1 MKILVTLN
9 SIIALNSN
17 VTVPVSA
24 NDTNG
29 NVALKSAGN
38 EETLLNNNSNNTNL
52 NDNCNQ
58 LNGAN
63 VAPIVND
70 STLPIQQSVTVNSQ
84 LGHVELKKLQ
94 QQAAANQLSS
104 PSGHNLANSI
114 ASTTSITTTAANNNN
129 NNYNQNT
136 SGGEETEEEN
146 DVLEDSPD
154 GRWIKRNES
163 VSQRDVPGIDQAYL
177 AMDTEYG
184 IEVVWNEIILS
195 DGRKMKNK
203 QDQVN
208 KCINNAIIYYLFN

>member
-9 SIIALNSN
+9 SIIPLNSN

-29 NVALKSAGN
+29 NVVLKSAGN

-84 LGHVELKKLQ
+84 LGHVRMWQRL
-94 QQAAANQLSS
+94 
-104 PSGHNLANSI
+104 
-114 ASTTSITTTAANNNN
+114 
-129 NNYNQNT
+129 
-136 SGGEETEEEN
+136 
-146 DVLEDSPD
+146 DVLKILIF
-154 GRWIKRNES
+154 RR
-163 VSQRDVPGIDQAYL
+163 L
-177 AMDTEYG
+177 DT
-184 IEVVWNEIILS
+184 
-195 DGRKMKNK
+195 
-203 QDQVN
+203 
-208 KCINNAIIYYLFN
+208 